1 MHILTAL
8 PPELKPQAARL
19 YWEAFGGKLGRVL
32 GPTDRALRFLD
43 RIIRC
48 DHALVAV
55 EDGRLLGL
63 VGFKTPGAA
72 FADGRFA
79 DLWAVYGMGAL
90 WRVAALRMLS
100 RDIDN
105 ERFLLDG
112 LCVAAEARGMGIGT
126 ALLAALGEDGRRRG
140 YRALRLDV
148 VDTNPRARALY
159 ERLGFRAIRTTHLG
173 PLRLIFGFRT
183 ATTMVRDL

>member
-32 GPTDRALRFLD
+32 GPGDRALRFLD

-48 DHALVAV
+48 DHAIVAV

-72 FADGRFA
+72 FADGGLS
-79 DLWAVYGMGAL
+79 DLWSIYGPGAL
-90 WRVAALRMLS
+90 WRAAVLRMLS

-105 ERFLLDG
+105 DRFLLDG
-112 LCVAAEARGMGIGT
+112 LCVTAAARGSGVGT
-126 ALLAALGEDGRRRG
+126 ALLAALGDEGRRRG

-159 ERLGFRAIRTTHLG
+159 ERLGFRAIRTTRLG
-173 PLRLIFGFRT
+173 PLRFVFNFRA
-183 ATTMVRDL
+183 ATTMVLDL